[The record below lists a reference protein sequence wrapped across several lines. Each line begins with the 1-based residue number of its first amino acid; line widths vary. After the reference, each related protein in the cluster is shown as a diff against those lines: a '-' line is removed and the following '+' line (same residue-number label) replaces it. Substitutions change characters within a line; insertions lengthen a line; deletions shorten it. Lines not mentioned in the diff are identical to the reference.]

1 MGAATVID
9 QAFVDMALLQ
19 GLVAPVSAVLFL
31 VTYFA
36 DVYAFPTSALE
47 LSRAQALI
55 DVFAVDFIRAVNT
68 VSDAVALSAAMDTAT
83 VLAFKLVRSAG
94 SRRTVDLVA
103 AVFAVGVSVTPPF
116 FVNAL
121 ARATLDLTGG
131 TFGVYHRLTAT
142 LLKRLV

>member
-9 QAFVDMALLQ
+9 QAFIDMAFLQ
-19 GLVAPVSAVLFL
+19 GLVAPVPAVLFL
-31 VTYFA
+31 VTHFA
-36 DVYAFPTSALE
+36 DVYAFSTSALE

-55 DVFAVDFIRAVNT
+55 DIFAVDFIRAINT
-68 VSDAVALSAAMDTAT
+68 VSDAIALPAAVDTVT
-83 VLAFKLVRSAG
+83 VFAFKLVRSAG
-94 SRRTVDLVA
+94 SRRTVDLIA
-103 AVFAVGVSVTPPF
+103 AVLAVRVSVTPPF

-131 TFGVYHRLTAT
+131 TFGMYHWLTAT